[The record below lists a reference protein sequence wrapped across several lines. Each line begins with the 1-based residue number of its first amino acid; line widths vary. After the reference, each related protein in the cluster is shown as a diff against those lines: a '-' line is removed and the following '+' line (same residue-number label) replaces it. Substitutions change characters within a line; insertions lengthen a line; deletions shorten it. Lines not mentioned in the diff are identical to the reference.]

1 MTITTARGTEGASAA
16 PAAPRAARRAARLRE
31 ALVGWGFITPNLI
44 LMSLFLFVP
53 IVWAIQLSFQE
64 TRGFGDP
71 EWVGLDNY
79 IKMAGDPVF
88 WQSFGNT
95 MVFTI
100 VTVPIDMAAGLGL
113 AVLLNS
119 VLPARGAFRTM
130 IVLPMVISGVATGM
144 IAVIMFYQTNGII
157 NKVLEAIGL
166 SPIAWQSEGI
176 PAMIS
181 VMMVSVWLRV
191 GFNMIIYLAG
201 LQGIS
206 PELYEAARIDGA
218 SRWQQFRSITVPL
231 VGPSTF
237 FLLIMNVIASFQVF
251 DLIFVMTGGGP
262 GNSTSVLVTYAY
274 RNGFQIRE
282 QGYGAAIGVV
292 ILIIT
297 LIFTFIQWK
306 TSRTRDLVE

>member
-1 MTITTARGTEGASAA
+1 MTAVTARRSEDAVA
-16 PAAPRAARRAARLRE
+16 PSDRRAARRVTRRKE
-31 ALVGWGFITPNLI
+31 SLVGWAFAGPNLI
-44 LMSLFLFVP
+44 LMAIFLFLP
-53 IVWAIQLSFQE
+53 ILWAFWLSFQE
-64 TRGFGDP
+64 TQGFGDP

-79 IKMAGDPVF
+79 VKMLTDPVF

-95 MVFTI
+95 LVFAL
-100 VTVPIDMAAGLGL
+100 VTVPINLIAGLGL

-119 VLPARGAFRTM
+119 VLPARGLWRTI
-130 IVLPMVISGVATGM
+130 IVLPMVISGVASGM
-144 IAVIMFYQTNGII
+144 IAVIIFYETNGIL
-157 NKVLEAIGL
+157 NKVLSAIGL
-166 SPIAWQSEGI
+166 SPVAWQSEGA

-181 VMMVSVWLRV
+181 VMIASVWLRV

-206 PELYEAARIDGA
+206 AELYEAAKIDGA
-218 SRWQQFRSITVPL
+218 GRWQQFRSITVPL

-282 QGYGAAIGVV
+282 QGYGAAIGIV

-297 LIFTFIQWK
+297 LAFTFIQWK

>member
-1 MTITTARGTEGASAA
+1 MTTTTARGREGAKA
-16 PAAPRAARRAARLRE
+16 PARPRAARRAARIKE
-31 ALVGWGFITPNLI
+31 SLVGWGFLTPNLL
-44 LMSLFLFVP
+44 LMAVFLFLP
-53 IVWAIQLSFQE
+53 IVWAVQLSFQE
-64 TRGFGDP
+64 TKGFGTP

-79 IKMAGDPVF
+79 VKLVTDPVF

-95 MVFTI
+95 IVFTI
-100 VTVPIDMAAGLGL
+100 LTVPVVMIGGLGL

-119 VLPARGAFRTM
+119 VLPARGVFRTA
-130 IVLPMVISGVATGM
+130 IVLPMVISGVASAM
-144 IAVIMFYQTNGII
+144 VAVILFYESNGLI
-157 NKVLEAIGL
+157 NKVLTAVGL
-166 SPIAWQSEGI
+166 SPVAWQSQGV

-181 VMMVSVWLRV
+181 VVVVAIWLRI

-206 PELYEAARIDGA
+206 PEVYEAARIDGA

-231 VGPSTF
+231 VGPSSF

-282 QGYGAAIGVV
+282 QGYGAAIGIV

>member
-1 MTITTARGTEGASAA
+1 VSPRPRAS
-16 PAAPRAARRAARLRE
+16 RNAARRRE
-31 ALVGWGFITPNLI
+31 SIVGWAFAAPNLV
-44 LMSLFLFVP
+44 LLAVFLFLPIAWAFV
-53 IVWAIQLSFQE
+53 LSFQQ
-64 TRGFGDP
+64 TKGFGTP
-71 EWVGLDNY
+71 EWVGWDHY
-79 IKMAGDPVF
+79 VRFATDPVF
-88 WQSFGNT
+88 WRSLGNT
-95 MVFTI
+95 VVFTLA
-100 VTVPIDMAAGLGL
+100 TVPIELGAGLGL

-119 VLPARGAFRTM
+119 VLPARGLFRTI
-130 IVLPMVISGVATGM
+130 IVLPMVISGVASGM
-144 IAVIMFYQTNGII
+144 IAVILFYESNGLI
-157 NKVLEAIGL
+157 NKVLTAIGL
-166 SPIAWQSEGI
+166 SPVAWQSQGT

-181 VMMVSVWLRV
+181 VVIAAIWLRL

-218 SRWQQFRSITVPL
+218 SRWQQLKSVTVPL

-262 GNSTSVLVTYAY
+262 GDATSVLVTYAY

-282 QGYGAAIGVV
+282 QGYGAAIGIV

-297 LIFTFIQWK
+297 LVFTFIQWK
-306 TSRTRDLVE
+306 MSRTRDLVE